1 MKPNLTIGPI
11 LFHWPAEKKLEFYA
25 RIAEEAP
32 VDTVYLGEV
41 VCSKR
46 SPFFEQYYED
56 VAERLTKAGKTVVFS
71 SLAEIMLKRERNMMA
86 GFCEID
92 SHEIEINDASALWHL
107 DGHKFRVGP
116 LMNAYNEET
125 LRYLAGQ
132 GATHFAM
139 PTELPGSSVAI
150 MARAA
155 QDVGASCEVQVF
167 GRAQLALS
175 ARCYHARAHGRIKDN
190 CQFVCELDPDGMPL
204 RTLDGNDFLAIN
216 GIQTLSHKYI
226 NLMAELPQLREIG
239 ITHFRL
245 VPQDVDMVA
254 VAEIW
259 RAALDGVIDPEEGQ
273 QRLDALNLPAAFAN
287 GFWHGQAGV
296 RKVAV
301 ERALAGL

>member
-1 MKPNLTIGPI
+1 MKPVLTMGPI

-32 VDTVYLGEV
+32 VDVVHVGEV

-46 SPFFEQYYED
+46 TPFFEQYYDD
-56 VAERLTKAGKTVVFS
+56 VAQRLTKAGKRVVFS
-71 SLAEIMLKRERNMMA
+71 SLAEIMLKRERRMMA
-86 GFCEID
+86 GFCEMD
-92 SHEIEINDASALWHL
+92 EHEIEINDASALWHL
-107 DGHKFRVGP
+107 DGRAFRVGP
-116 LMNAYNEET
+116 LMNVYNEET
-125 LRYLAGQ
+125 MRYLAAR

-139 PTELPGSSVAI
+139 PTELPGSAVAV

-155 QDVGASCEVQVF
+155 RKLEVGIEVQVF

-216 GIQTLSHKYI
+216 GIQTLSHKYV
-226 NLMAELPQLREIG
+226 NLMAELPQLREMG

-245 VPQDVDMVA
+245 VPQNVDMVA
-254 VAEIW
+254 VARIW
-259 RAALDGVIDPEEGQ
+259 RDALDGKITPEEGQ
-273 QRLDALNLPAAFAN
+273 KQLDSLNLPAPFAN

-296 RKVAV
+296 RKVAQ
-301 ERALAGL
+301 ERALESL